1 MKFDRPDAPWNR
13 MFLIKLEQY
22 SRFAAPSMRWNARG
36 SKARR
41 AIARGLDLQQ
51 RCFVG
56 TELKFKEP
64 GKQ

>member
-1 MKFDRPDAPWNR
+1 

-51 RCFVG
+51 RCFGG

>member
-1 MKFDRPDAPWNR
+1 

-41 AIARGLDLQQ
+41 AIAQGLDRQQ
-51 RCFVG
+51 ICFGG
-56 TELKFKEP
+56 TELKFKGP